1 MPLRLKENSNDFF
14 VRSWKDLMSSLRIR
28 IRPPKIPWYILVI
41 LALGILMRILHLFF
55 ISFDAPFHLGG
66 LYYEFS
72 HQIILNHFAL
82 PSNIPYYSPGGI
94 PFAYPPL
101 SFYLQAVVIKL
112 FSPPLFVTVDL
123 LPPLLAALS
132 VPVFYWMIVQLIEDH
147 QIQAASLLA
156 FALMPSAFVN
166 QIEGAGLAEACGTL
180 TLLGF
185 LGLLFR
191 FEKAPR
197 LSTSLLAGVMLG
209 LCLLSSPGSAYG
221 AVILSV
227 LYFLK
232 ELWKNL
238 KKRSYGSTALLFLT
252 GLTGL
257 IVSTPYWLTIIL
269 HHDLG
274 IFMNAFLSQHA
285 GGAIINQIR
294 YMITFKPADMIL
306 FVSDEG
312 TYGFLFDWLI
322 LAGLIWAMLNKKV
335 YYVVIFFTLWLVP
348 RLGSWLVAIPGA
360 LLAGFGLV
368 YLVWPLFQK
377 TFSSQKVNERPP
389 LAPGVFLLILVM
401 LLIASPLLAV
411 HDMLNRVEVK
421 FTPVEAVTLYQE
433 QAAIPENAHVLI
445 AGNGALR
452 EWAPALLEREV
463 LNCQFGLEWKPA
475 DLEKVYLINE
485 ALDGDDLA
493 KAMAIIHA
501 YTGDTMVWLVGD
513 PSQVAKLVAV
523 AIPSLEITIQ
533 KQTPDLVFAIIQTK

>member
-1 MPLRLKENSNDFF
+1 
-14 VRSWKDLMSSLRIR
+14 MSSLRIR
-28 IRPPKIPWYILVI
+28 IHLPKIPWYILVI
-41 LALGILMRILHLFF
+41 LALGILVRTLHLFF

-72 HQIILNHFAL
+72 RQIILNHFAL

-94 PFAYPPL
+94 PFVYPPL

-132 VPVFYWMIVQLIEDH
+132 VPVFYWMIVQLTEDH
-147 QIQAASLLA
+147 QIQAASLFA

-180 TLLGF
+180 TLLAF

-191 FEKAPR
+191 AGKAPR
-197 LSTSLLAGVMLG
+197 LSTTILAGVMLG
-209 LCLLSSPGSAYG
+209 LCILSSPGSAYG
-221 AVILSV
+221 AVIISV
-227 LYFLK
+227 LFFLIA
-232 ELWKNL
+232 LGKNL
-238 KKRSYGSTALLFLT
+238 KKRSSGSTALLLLT

-257 IVSTPYWLTIIL
+257 VVSAPYWLTIIL

-285 GGAIINQIR
+285 DGAIINQIR

-322 LAGLIWAMLNKKV
+322 LAGLIWAMLNNRF

-360 LLAGFGLV
+360 LLAGFGIV
-368 YLVWPLFQK
+368 YLVWPLFQNA
-377 TFSSQKVNERPP
+377 FSSHKVNERPP
-389 LAPGVFLLILVM
+389 LAPGVLLLILAMV
-401 LLIASPLLAV
+401 LIASPLLAV
-411 HDMLNRVEVK
+411 HDMLNRVELK

-475 DLEKVYLINE
+475 DLKIVYLIND
-485 ALDGDDLA
+485 ALDGNDLA
-493 KAMAIIHA
+493 KAMTIIHA
-501 YTGDTMVWLVGD
+501 YTGDTIVWLVGD
-513 PSQVAKLVAV
+513 PNQVAKLAAG
-523 AIPSLEITIQ
+523 AIPSLEVSIQ

>member
-1 MPLRLKENSNDFF
+1 
-14 VRSWKDLMSSLRIR
+14 MSDLRIR
-28 IRPPKIPWYILVI
+28 MRPPKIPGYILII
-41 LALGILMRILHLFF
+41 LAAGVFVRILHLFF
-55 ISFDAPFHLGG
+55 ISFAAPFHLGG

-72 HQIILNHFAL
+72 RQIILNHFVL
-82 PSNIPYYSPGGI
+82 PVNIPYYSPGGI

-101 SFYLQAVVIKL
+101 SFYLQAVILKL

-132 VPVFYWMIVQLIEDH
+132 VPVFYWMVVQLTEDH
-147 QIQAASLLA
+147 KVQAACLLA

-180 TLLGF
+180 ALLAF
-185 LGLLFR
+185 LGYLFR
-191 FEKAPR
+191 FDKAPS
-197 LSTSLLAGVMLG
+197 LSTTVLAGVMLG

-221 AVILSV
+221 VVIISV
-227 LYFLK
+227 LYFLL
-232 ELWKNL
+232 ELGKNIN
-238 KKRSYGSTALLFLT
+238 KRSYRSTGLLFLT

-257 IVSTPYWLTIIL
+257 IVSAPYWLTVIL

-274 IFMNAFLSQHA
+274 IFLNAFMYQHS
-285 GGAIINQIR
+285 GGAVINQIR

-322 LAGLIWAMLNKKV
+322 LAGLIWAVLNKHV
-335 YYVVIFFTLWLVP
+335 YFVVIFFTLWLIP

-360 LLAGFGLV
+360 LLAGFGIV

-377 TFSSQKVNERPP
+377 AFSSRKINERPP
-389 LAPGVFLLILVM
+389 LMPGVLLLVLAM
-401 LLIASPLLAV
+401 VLIVSPLLAV
-411 HDMLNRVEVK
+411 QDMLNRVEMK
-421 FTPVEAVTLYQE
+421 FTPAEAVTLYQE
-433 QAAIPENAHVLI
+433 RALIPENAHVLI
-445 AGNGALR
+445 AGNGALQ

-475 DLEKVYLINE
+475 DLQTVYLIND

-493 KAMAIIHA
+493 KAMTIIHA

-513 PSQVAKLVAV
+513 PIQVAKLAEAAV
-523 AIPSLEITIQ
+523 PPLEIAVQ
-533 KQTPDLVFAIIQTK
+533 KQTSDLTFAIVQTK